1 MDLQAIYNISGRPG
15 AAKLRDAARRRGLNV
30 SLKEA
35 QNFVRGQSAAQ
46 ACAAPPK
53 KLAGKVTSPELN
65 QRWQADLLDF
75 KQQNPEKTKAT
86 GLRCW

>member
-46 ACAAPPK
+46 VFAAPPK
-53 KLAGKVTSPELN
+53 SDGKVTSPELN

-75 KQQNPEKTKAT
+75 KQQDPEKQRLQGCVA
-86 GLRCW
+86 GS

>member
-1 MDLQAIYNISGRPG
+1 MDLQSIYNISGRPG
-15 AAKLRDAARRRGLNV
+15 AAKLRDAARRRGLDV

-35 QNFVRGQSAAQ
+35 QTSFEDSQQRRSSRLP
-46 ACAAPPK
+46 PPK
-53 KLAGKVTSPELN
+53 SDGKVTSPELN

-75 KQQNPEKTKAT
+75 KQQDPEKTKAT

>member
-46 ACAAPPK
+46 VFAAPPQ
-53 KLAGKVTSPELN
+53 ADGKVTGPELN

-75 KQQNPEKTKAT
+75 KQQDQGKQRLQ
-86 GLRCW
+86 GGVDCC